1 MTDRRA
7 SVVELAGNDTAQSCL
22 TPRETA
28 GFSQSLDDLREIV
41 RDLSRRVARCEI
53 EIAGRAGNVATVLLL
68 QPEDAE

>member
-1 MTDRRA
+1 
-7 SVVELAGNDTAQSCL
+7 
-22 TPRETA
+22 
-28 GFSQSLDDLREIV
+28 V